1 MTAMWALAHALGI
14 AENLV
19 NILGFSH
26 NDSLI
31 YKNNNNN
38 NNNGYNQYQ
47 RKYYILEVQIQ
58 QISKKSDL
66 IIWVPDDLV
75 HHILHTLYFL
85 FPRNLHGHSCQI
97 KIYSPIRISVIYSWK
112 YNCTS
117 KWHFLYLYKKIIN
130 RTVQSAA
137 EGSKLHMVQKANCS
151 RSCLHQ

>member
-58 QISKKSDL
+58 QISKRLALSCSA
-66 IIWVPDDLV
+66 I
-75 HHILHTLYFL
+75 T
-85 FPRNLHGHSCQI
+85 FPLWTQ
-97 KIYSPIRISVIYSWK
+97 Y
-112 YNCTS
+112 
-117 KWHFLYLYKKIIN
+117 YK
-130 RTVQSAA
+130 
-137 EGSKLHMVQKANCS
+137 QKA
-151 RSCLHQ
+151 L